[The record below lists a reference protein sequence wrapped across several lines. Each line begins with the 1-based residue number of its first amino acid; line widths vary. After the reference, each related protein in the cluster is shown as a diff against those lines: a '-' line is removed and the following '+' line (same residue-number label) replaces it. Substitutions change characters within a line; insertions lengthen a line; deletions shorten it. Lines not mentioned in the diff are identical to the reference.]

1 MILQTNLADTLQERL
16 SKVFEKYS
24 YESNLKDEANA
35 KVIKATNHFKGGAL
49 VMGAFAVGGFATLA
63 GAAHFMGSEGI
74 QLGIEALTVGTIGG
88 YAGLAY
94 AGIAGL
100 AAKVLQS
107 SRDKLTH
114 KSQSEIQYDAEEK
127 LDSRVKKIEE
137 KLGVEFS
144 ASDLDTIKNM
154 KKDDNKKDIIR
165 DIISRTKPK

>member
-1 MILQTNLADTLQERL
+1 MILQTNLADTLQDRL

-24 YESNLKDEANA
+24 YESNLKDEVNSKVTNA
-35 KVIKATNHFKGGAL
+35 AKHFKGGAF

-63 GAAHFMGSEGI
+63 GAAHFMGSEGVH
-74 QLGIEALTVGTIGG
+74 LGVQALTVGTIGG

-100 AAKVLQS
+100 ATKMLQGA
-107 SRDKLTH
+107 RDKLAH
-114 KSQSEIQYDAEEK
+114 KSQSEIQYEAEEK